1 MGTSSP
7 EFKSADCTKYT
18 KPVVLL
24 PPHAAPL
31 GMTYYFGRGFPPE
44 YAGSLLIAYHG
55 YRKYGHR
62 IVAIS
67 ADQDGMPRAAP
78 RDLVSDWGARSGQRM
93 GAPVDIKVG
102 ADGAAYISE
111 DRNGTVL
118 RLFYGG

>member
-1 MGTSSP
+1 M
-7 EFKSADCTKYT
+7 
-18 KPVVLL
+18 
-24 PPHAAPL
+24 
-31 GMTYYFGRGFPPE
+31 
-44 YAGSLLIAYHG
+44 LIAYHG

-102 ADGAAYISE
+102 ADGAVYISE

-118 RLFYGG
+118 RLYYGD